1 MLESDQHVRVIQN
14 HLTPNLPTFFTR
26 AEGVLNDLFQRDPR
40 LPKTQGELS
49 HGYLGMYLNGV

>member
-26 AEGVLNDLFQRDPR
+26 AEGALNDLFQRDAR
-40 LPKTQGELS
+40 LPKTQGESS
-49 HGYLGMYLNGV
+49 H